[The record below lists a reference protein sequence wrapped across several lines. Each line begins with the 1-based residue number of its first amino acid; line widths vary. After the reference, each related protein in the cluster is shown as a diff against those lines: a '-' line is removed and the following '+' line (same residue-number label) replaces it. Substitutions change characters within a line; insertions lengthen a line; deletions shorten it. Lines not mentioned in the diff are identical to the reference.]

1 MMAMPRVV
9 HRQCLGW
16 LGVLVF
22 VVGCAQPI
30 APTGGPED
38 RTPLRLI
45 GSSPEVGAVSVETDA
60 TIYLLFNKEPQL
72 SSLRSG
78 LSLYPS
84 AGALEILVRRNQAIV
99 RPSAPLM
106 EQVTYRLTLSDALRD
121 VRGNALAIPT
131 FVTFSTGAVIDTNR
145 IAGQL
150 LRVSSGEPFEGA
162 NLTFYPDS
170 TETASLPVP
179 WVRTDADG
187 RFDLPNMPS
196 GAFRAIDFV
205 DVNRNGIQEE
215 AEYKIAWRADG
226 EDAQERLGWVMDDP
240 MDLWSNQ
247 PPDSAAAF
255 LEGVARTLPSDRA
268 RLMDGNLPATW
279 IVWGAVEDSSRVVV
293 RASPEGRFR
302 LRVNALIRAHHLR
315 AFQDLDGDSTWDV
328 RQPAEPIGWLA
339 VGEPLRPGWTTAL
352 ADTLI
357 LRAPSR

>member
-1 MMAMPRVV
+1 MAMPRVV
-9 HRQCLGW
+9 YLQCLGW

-22 VVGCAQPI
+22 IVGCAQPI
-30 APTGGPED
+30 APSGGPED
-38 RTPLRLI
+38 RTPLRLM
-45 GSSPEVGAVSVETDA
+45 GSSPEIGAVSVETDA

-99 RPSAPLM
+99 RPSTPLVA
-106 EQVTYRLTLSDALRD
+106 QVTYRLTLSDALRD

-170 TETASLPVP
+170 NETASIPVP
-179 WVRTDADG
+179 WLRTDADG

-196 GAFRAIDFV
+196 GSFRAIDFV
-205 DVNRNGIQEE
+205 DVNRNGIQE
-215 AEYKIAWRADG
+215 ATEYRVAWRVDG
-226 EDAQERLGWVMDDP
+226 EDAQERLGWVLDDP
-240 MDLWSNQ
+240 MDLWSN
-247 PPDSAAAF
+247 PPADSAEAF
-255 LEGVARTLPSDRA
+255 LEGVVRSLAADSSR
-268 RLMDGNLPATW
+268 RLEDGLPAIW
-279 IVWGAVEDSSRVVV
+279 VVWGSVEDSSRIVV

-352 ADTLI
+352 ADTLF
-357 LRAPSR
+357 LRVPSR